1 MKLATL
7 PSLKL
12 GTPQPVL
19 FRKQTAA
26 VVLGRSRCWSVC
38 FKPFFW
44 RCRICG
50 SRQVHVCVI
59 SHICKKK
66 ATVWWGE
73 EAKHRICSTWNLDVF
88 FFAKMLAFRALAV
101 FMLRFLFGLV
111 DMSSAF
117 RCSDEVRFF
126 WAKHWC
132 GGMSSLWSFVWGVCT
147 IHQQYLNRSSAKC

>member
-1 MKLATL
+1 MKLATV

-12 GTPQPVL
+12 EPPNRCF
-19 FRKQTAA
+19 FRKHTAA

-38 FKPFFW
+38 FKPFL

-50 SRQVHVCVI
+50 SRQVRCVWLVTSARKELLCDEVKRPNI
-59 SHICKKK
+59 EFVLHEIWIDC
-66 ATVWWGE
+66 
-73 EAKHRICSTWNLDVF
+73 

-101 FMLRFLFGLV
+101 LMLRLLFGLV

-132 GGMSSLWSFVWGVCT
+132 GGMSSVWSFVWGVCT